1 MRERSGKI
9 RVELLVYAVLTG
21 IVFILSGALELFE
34 RLVSEVH
41 RLEAY
46 EADEIITTIP
56 FVLLFLA
63 VFSFR
68 RWRESVRLSRELEA
82 ANARL
87 LQALD
92 EIRELKGIIPICA
105 ECKKIRDDEGYWQQL
120 EEYIST
126 HSGAVFSH
134 GLCPDCFEKAVK
146 QLEEKETEEASSS
159 A

>member
-1 MRERSGKI
+1 MREKSGKI
-9 RVELLVYAVLTG
+9 RVELLAYAVLTG
-21 IVFILSGALELFE
+21 VVFILSGTLELFE
-34 RLVSEVH
+34 RLVSEVY

-126 HSGAVFSH
+126 HSEAVFSH